1 MAKRPV
7 LASSESEEFEESSA
21 AETSESEPVKKPSK
35 SAPKRNTR
43 ASKSK
48 KRSET
53 EDEDE
58 DEDEEEEKPAPKKQ
72 KLDKGKVKAVKKSSS
87 NEPKEDETD
96 GSAIRTDKDG
106 SKYVELGKK
115 RRAAVREF
123 KGVVYLDIR
132 EFYEKGGE
140 ELPGKKGISLN
151 LEQWEALKQNAHTI
165 DSLFAKKK

>member
-72 KLDKGKVKAVKKSSS
+72 KLDKGKVAVKKSSS

>member
-72 KLDKGKVKAVKKSSS
+72 KLDK
-87 NEPKEDETD
+87 D